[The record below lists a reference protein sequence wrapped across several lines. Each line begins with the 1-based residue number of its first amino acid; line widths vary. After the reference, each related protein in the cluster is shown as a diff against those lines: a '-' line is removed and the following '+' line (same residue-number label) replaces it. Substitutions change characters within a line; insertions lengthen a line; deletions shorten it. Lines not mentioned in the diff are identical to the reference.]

1 MDRTDSSPRVAG
13 RISSGILR
21 ECTRFERTLR
31 RGTAKLRGEIARLR
45 GRGWRLHHCRGGLPL
60 VRHHGLPIEFAREVG
75 TRPWSASSLSATQ
88 PDNASRRITHRDETT
103 GLTCGCAVRDA
114 SGGVV
119 GFGACRAHR
128 LPYVVTRSMTANVS
142 GSSSPRYAEYFQTR
156 IAGTSSSGVR
166 SSRSAVETS
175 ATGVSLGAATAR
187 SSSPGSPAT
196 RPRARGPPHDPG
208 LWRGYRPHPDG
219 THGTSRWRASLVGGP
234 AVSSRS
240 PWRHGAAADCQG

>member
-103 GLTCGCAVRDA
+103 GLTCGCAVRQ
-114 SGGVV
+114 
-119 GFGACRAHR
+119 R
-128 LPYVVTRSMTANVS
+128 LR
-142 GSSSPRYAEYFQTR
+142 
-156 IAGTSSSGVR
+156 VR
-166 SSRSAVETS
+166 SLSRPSPALCSDPIDDRERKWVLISPVRRVLPDADRRDLEFRRAVES
-175 ATGVSLGAATAR
+175 LRGRDLGYRGVPRRCHGEVILAWLASHPPESAR
-187 SSSPGSPAT
+187 STA
-196 RPRARGPPHDPG
+196 
-208 LWRGYRPHPDG
+208 
-219 THGTSRWRASLVGGP
+219 
-234 AVSSRS
+234 
-240 PWRHGAAADCQG
+240 